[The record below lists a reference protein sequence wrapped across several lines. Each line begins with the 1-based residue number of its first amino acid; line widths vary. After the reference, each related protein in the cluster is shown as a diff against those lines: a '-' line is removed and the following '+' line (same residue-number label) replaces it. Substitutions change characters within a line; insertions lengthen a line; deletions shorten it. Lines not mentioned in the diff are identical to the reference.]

1 MGDIMGKK
9 NILIMTGAVLLIALF
24 CNLSLVSASDLSW
37 NAGDII
43 VWGHYDDVSII
54 VKDLNADTTLE
65 EIVQGGYD
73 FQYNITAYDSVSK
86 QYDYI
91 YSDPSGTYSPS
102 TRSFD
107 WEDFADADLTSDNGD
122 FINVNYIYDENTNHT
137 ILTTFTL
144 SVNFLNYRLI
154 ESNWNG
160 LNIRFAEV
168 FNESYLL
175 DTVNDPW
182 SSTVYNFTW
191 GTFLDNIDY
200 KIMGRSKL
208 KYALNQFK
216 ADTSKWT
223 FEFDLSGYLYHSIG
237 GGEYAAYDSFIV
249 KLEVDYSDGGVLEKF
264 VKDTSYTKID
274 DDIQTDYLYHSK
286 EALGG
291 LKKAMLSLPIIAS
304 LIGLLTI
311 STFILIRK
319 RKK

>member
-1 MGDIMGKK
+1 MFMGKK
-9 NILIMTGAVLLIALF
+9 NILIMTTAVLLITLF
-24 CNLSLVSASDLSW
+24 CNLSLVSASDLKW

-43 VWGHYDDVSII
+43 VWGRYDEASII
-54 VKDLNADTTLE
+54 VKDLTTDTTLE
-65 EIVQGGYD
+65 EIGQGGYD
-73 FQYNITAYDSVSK
+73 FQYNITAYDSVAK

-91 YSDPSGTYSPS
+91 YSDPSGTNPIS

-107 WEDFADADLTSDNGD
+107 WEDFANADLTSDNGD
-122 FINVNYIYDENTNHT
+122 FINVNYYYDENINRT

-144 SVNFLNYRLI
+144 PVNFLSYRLI
-154 ESNWNG
+154 DPNWKG
-160 LNIRFAEV
+160 LNQRFVDV

-175 DTVNDPW
+175 DTEDDPW

-191 GTFLDNIDY
+191 GTFLNNIDY

-216 ADTSKWT
+216 DDTSKWK
-223 FEFDLSGYLYHSIG
+223 FEFDLSGYLHHSIG
-237 GGEYAAYDSFIV
+237 GGEYAAYESYV
-249 KLEVDYSDGGVLEKF
+249 VTLEVEYSDGGVLEKY
-264 VKDTSYTKID
+264 VKETSYTRLD
-274 DDIQTDYLYHSK
+274 DDIQTDYLNHRK